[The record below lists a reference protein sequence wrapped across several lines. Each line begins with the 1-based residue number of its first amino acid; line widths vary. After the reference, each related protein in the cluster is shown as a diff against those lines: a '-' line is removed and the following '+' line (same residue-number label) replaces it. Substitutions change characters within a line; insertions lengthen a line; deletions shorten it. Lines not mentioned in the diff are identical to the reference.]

1 MLKSLIA
8 YIILQIN
15 AGCLYNLCAM
25 TYIVNFNNSS
35 NYILKSFAELNTQ
48 RAFTIVLPFLAL
60 NSKTAMI
67 SGIGIGCY
75 QFYSLLKTT
84 ADKTT
89 TGNKW
94 TEGALLASS
103 TVLSYFFP
111 GAQFILS
118 NGVSFAVHTYQLV
131 YADSWQKQGKTVYQ
145 IAQQAIYISSI
156 YYGTAAWLCASLLA
170 QAGSE
175 LIEAWEIHRK
185 ENKTPEKIALV
196 LLAMIRICKAASYL
210 PRDYSWIKAK
220 KIEQLPPVKE
230 RAVAKTAEKDPP
242 VKEKVHA
249 ENPPAVISDHT
260 PQEPLLVIKE
270 KEQLPPV
277 KERAIAKAAE
287 KDLPV
292 KEKVHAEN
300 PPAVISDCT
309 PQEVQAATIEKIA
322 LKTFSTEQPLLA
334 VKEKEQP
341 AVVENGPAKELQE
354 PPAKIEEK
362 PAAAVSNDPLPQ
374 PLKKMTQEDWS
385 SFSAKFYYNFQY
397 LFVQAAFPDK
407 TVPLDMAAEL
417 VKAGFSTDIEGIKF
431 ETTFLNC
438 SFQGLNFKDC
448 KFKYNRF
455 HICSFDRVSFDHCN
469 FKQSTWIGV
478 ALQNSC
484 FNECNFSRSRFKS
497 SEEQPSSNLTN
508 PQGSSIVNHFKNLEF
523 INCDFYKT
531 LWEHIFINNL
541 KVNKTSFIKGYIQDC
556 QIENSTL
563 NDCNFSMAN
572 VVKVVIE
579 NSVLSRGDLT
589 QSNWYQSRLDHLTI
603 QEGKLA
609 EASFLRTSSSHSQLI
624 DCDLTD
630 VLLLDAKEGFS
641 MQGGVPHQIT
651 KPVVAIGWTFEDRG
665 DYEKLTTKVLRENN
679 ILVLPYNN
687 DMGHHVSNES
697 QLKLEIAI
705 QYRKISNTDTSISQ
719 QLLQNTA
726 PDSQIDMLKK
736 DAAEILKYADGL
748 ILPGGEDI
756 ETCLYKLDQYP
767 AIIYRSLLEIALIS
781 EAQQR
786 KIPTKGICR
795 GAQMINVFFG
805 GTLHQHVSGQYGIHN
820 VQWTDSVM
828 GAELRQSIGDSF
840 KTESNH
846 HQAVDKVGKGL
857 QVVLVRNTIP
867 KMLLSEDGTF
877 IASQI
882 HSEAY
887 SEAKEDLEKQELYD
901 EKMLEEIHSIKASEI
916 LEVINKIFED
926 IQKKIQEQHPTHV
939 FLNRHIEIIKKSIMN
954 QSMASIEILNLI
966 FANRNIYH
974 FFLNKVERFRTSKAP
989 SKPPESS

>member
-1 MLKSLIA
+1 
-8 YIILQIN
+8 
-15 AGCLYNLCAM
+15 M
-25 TYIVNFNNSS
+25 THIVDFNNVS
-35 NYILKSFAELNTQ
+35 NYALKSFAELNTQ
-48 RAFTIVLPFLAL
+48 RVVMIALPFLAL

-75 QFYSLLKTT
+75 QFYSLLRTT

-175 LIEAWEIHRK
+175 LIEAWEAHRK

-196 LLAMIRICKAASYL
+196 LLAMIRIGKAASYL
-210 PRDYSWIKAK
+210 PFDYSWIKSK

-230 RAVAKTAEKDPP
+230 
-242 VKEKVHA
+242 
-249 ENPPAVISDHT
+249 PAV
-260 PQEPLLVIKE
+260 
-270 KEQLPPV
+270 
-277 KERAIAKAAE
+277 AKAAE

-292 KEKVHAEN
+292 KEKVHAKN
-300 PPAVISDCT
+300 PPAMISDHT
-309 PQEVQAATIEKIA
+309 PQAVQAATVEKIA
-322 LKTFSTEQPLLA
+322 LKTFPS
-334 VKEKEQP
+334 EQP
-341 AVVENGPAKELQE
+341 AVVVNEPAKELQE
-354 PPAKIEEK
+354 PIPAKIEEQ
-362 PAAAVSNDPLPQ
+362 PAAAVPNDPPPQ
-374 PLKKMTQEDWS
+374 PLKKLTQEDWS
-385 SFSAKFYYNFQY
+385 SFSAKFIDYFQCH
-397 LFVQAAFPDK
+397 FSPPTDPK
-407 TVPLDMAAEL
+407 GKSLDIRAEL
-417 VKAGFSTDIEGIKF
+417 LKAGFSTDIEGIKF
-431 ETTFLNC
+431 ENTFHNC

-448 KFKYNRF
+448 KFKYSTFRF
-455 HICSFDRVSFDHCN
+455 CIFDQISFDHCN
-469 FKQSTWIGV
+469 FKSSTWIGV

-484 FNECNFSRSRFKS
+484 FNECNFTRTRFKQS
-497 SEEQPSSNLTN
+497 KEQPSYNLTN
-508 PQGSSIVNHFKNLEF
+508 PQGSSIVNQFNNLEF

-531 LWEHIFINNL
+531 LWEHIFINKL
-541 KVNKTSFIKGYIQDC
+541 KVNKASFIKSYIQDC
-556 QIENSTL
+556 RIENSAL
-563 NDCNFSMAN
+563 NDCNFSMGN
-572 VVKVVIE
+572 VIKVVME
-579 NSVLSRGDLT
+579 NTVLSKVDLK

-609 EASFLRTSSSHSQLI
+609 EASFLRTSVAHSQLI

-630 VLLLDAKEGFS
+630 ALLLDAKEGFS

-687 DMGHHVSNES
+687 DMGHHVSNEY

-705 QYRKISNTDTSISQ
+705 QYRKISNTDISISQ
-719 QLLQNTA
+719 QLLQNAA

-736 DAAEILKYADGL
+736 DAAEILKHADGL

-805 GTLHQHVSGQYGIHN
+805 GTLHQHVSGQYGIHK
-820 VQWTDSVM
+820 VQWTDSAM

-857 QVVLVRNTIP
+857 QVVLVRDNIP

-882 HSEAY
+882 HPEAY
-887 SEAKEDLEKQELYD
+887 SEAKEDLERLELYD
-901 EKMLEEIHSIKASEI
+901 EKMLEEIHSIKASEV
-916 LEVINKIFED
+916 LGVLSNIFEQV
-926 IQKKIQEQHPTHV
+926 QKKIQEQHPTHV
-939 FLNRHIEIIKKSIMN
+939 FLNRHIEVLKKSILN
-954 QSMASIEILNLI
+954 QSVASIEILNLI
-966 FANRNIYH
+966 FANKHIYH
-974 FFLNKVERFRTSKAP
+974 FFFNKVERFRTSKAP
-989 SKPPESS
+989 SKPPESSY